1 MDVNKKLIDEHSFKK
16 IRANYLKKLGLTSN
30 YFYVCTYFCLV
41 FLPQPRQ
48 VCELVQLTF
57 KSNSSYSINALFC
70 EQKIFRQTWHLQ
82 TRSASRARTST
93 IFPLPSSPHCPP
105 RTTDT
110 HGLVILR
117 LQVSFFHNELQ
128 THPALQTA
136 AQSSVYSRGKGFIWH
151 FGWDLRGRTGCTWTY
166 APKYQP
172 HSQRGFFKISLIW
185 RETITCSMRFY
196 VVSQNLRKIEYRILR
211 SWPFWSAA
219 RRRIIK
225 WVIPLRKP
233 FPHRLWFFIF
243 YRNRVKHTSRKFSN
257 SGFYALA
264 FFVAVVSIRIFFC
277 RAGYFRQLPGRVRFN
292 FIFCL

>member
-70 EQKIFRQTWHLQ
+70 EQKMFRQTWHLQ

-117 LQVSFFHNELQ
+117 LQVSLSFTTSSKPTLLCKLLLSHQF
-128 THPALQTA
+128 TA
-136 AQSSVYSRGKGFIWH
+136 CRGKGFDTLDEICQDELDARELMRQNINLIPSADFLKLAW
-151 FGWDLRGRTGCTWTY
+151 FGGKQLLVQWDFMWF
-166 APKYQP
+166 
-172 HSQRGFFKISLIW
+172 HKIS
-185 RETITCSMRFY
+185 
-196 VVSQNLRKIEYRILR
+196 
-211 SWPFWSAA
+211 
-219 RRRIIK
+219 
-225 WVIPLRKP
+225 
-233 FPHRLWFFIF
+233 
-243 YRNRVKHTSRKFSN
+243 
-257 SGFYALA
+257 
-264 FFVAVVSIRIFFC
+264 
-277 RAGYFRQLPGRVRFN
+277 VR
-292 FIFCL
+292 